1 MIAMIIAHNMT
12 ALNIANNLNTANTSK
27 TKALEKLTSGY
38 KVNRAADNA
47 AGLSISEKMRG
58 QIRGLNQASAN
69 VDDGISLTNVADGAI
84 HEIHDILQRERVL
97 SLQAANDTYCDE
109 DREAIEMEIQS
120 LTNELDR
127 MFEQS
132 EFNTI
137 KIFRGRDQV
146 LNGPTVSV
154 DTAALPD
161 EEYKD
166 ETLDKTVI
174 WIPKTDIAANGEP
187 QDVINNTTN
196 VSKRYSS
203 TYSEHETPMEN
214 VDNPRH
220 PLYKKESEYV
230 LTTTTTTTI
239 AETSTKYTKLEDDPN
254 YTTLREPGNM
264 VGSNGYINVEN
275 VARNLSLSCAMS
287 QLGISI
293 DGTVMDVDLYSSRI
307 ASKSTVVSDDR
318 QTATTT
324 YKYSNPNF
332 EIDQKI
338 TLTDNGTAYEIGYEL
353 RNTDAQDHTITL
365 RLAFDVM
372 NTDYLHS
379 VSTTD
384 GVVYLPFRLEND
396 DAVIPVSAPD
406 VSDACL
412 TDIADLYDV
421 MDKSKVNMT
430 GKYITH
436 TGAGFW
442 WNDKSIGTGGNLS
455 LGPVKYGPIDL
466 KKVPYEKADETKNN
480 VIISRETE
488 TTKTTLEYKPEYL
501 DIQAG
506 ANTDQM
512 IAIRLWDLTTDNLK
526 CTTPED
532 VSAFNPQNAL
542 THIDRVIDKIS
553 GIRSYYGAVTN
564 RMEHAY
570 MHNNNAA
577 ENLTNAESRIRDADM
592 ADEMVTLS
600 KNVILS
606 QAGSSMLAQANHSS
620 QGVLSLLQ

>member
-1 MIAMIIAHNMT
+1 MIIAHNMT
-12 ALNIANNLNTANTSK
+12 ALNIANNLNNVNTSK
-27 TKALEKLTSGY
+27 TKSLEKLTSGY
-38 KVNRAADNA
+38 KLNRAADNA

-58 QIRGLNQASAN
+58 QIRGLNQASMN
-69 VDDGISLTNVADGAI
+69 VDDGISLTNVADGGI
-84 HEIHDILQRERVL
+84 HEIHAILQRERVL
-97 SLQAANDTYCDE
+97 SLQAANDTYCTE
-109 DREAIEMEIQS
+109 DREAIEMEIQA

-127 MFEQS
+127 MFEQT

-137 KIFRGRDQV
+137 KIFRGRDQI
-146 LNGPTVSV
+146 LKGPSVTV

-166 ETLDKTVI
+166 ETMDKTVI
-174 WIPKTDIAANGEP
+174 WIPKTDIIANGEP
-187 QDVINNTTN
+187 QDVINNTTD
-196 VSKRYSS
+196 VHKQYSS
-203 TYSEHETPMEN
+203 TYSENETPIEN
-214 VDNPRH
+214 TDDPLH

-230 LTTTTTTTI
+230 LTTTTTRNI
-239 AETSTKYTKLEDDPN
+239 AETSTKYTKLEDDPT

-264 VGSNGYINVEN
+264 VGNNGYINVEN

-287 QLGISI
+287 QLGITI
-293 DGTVMDVDLYSSRI
+293 DGNVMDVDLYYSHNVR
-307 ASKSTVVSDDR
+307 KSTVVSPDR

-324 YKYSNPNF
+324 YKYFNPNF

-338 TLTDNGTAYEIGYEL
+338 TLTDNGTAYEIGYDL

-372 NTDYLHS
+372 NTDYAHS
-379 VSTTD
+379 ISTTD

-396 DAVIPVSAPD
+396 DAIIPISAPD

-421 MDKSKVNMT
+421 MDKSKVNMA

-442 WNDKSIGTGGNLS
+442 WNDKAMGAGGSLS

-466 KKVPYEKADETKNN
+466 KKVPYEKVDETKNN
-480 VIISRETE
+480 IIISRETE
-488 TTKTTLEYKPEYL
+488 TTKTTLEYKPQYL

-506 ANTDQM
+506 ANTGQM

-532 VSAFNPQNAL
+532 ISAFSPQNSLA
-542 THIDRVIDKIS
+542 HIDRVINKIS
-553 GIRSYYGAVTN
+553 GIRSYYGAITN

-570 MHNNNAA
+570 MYSTNAA

-592 ADEMVTLS
+592 ASEMVAFS
-600 KNVILS
+600 KNNILS
-606 QAGSSMLAQANHSS
+606 QTGASLLAQANHSN
-620 QGVLSLLQ
+620 QGALNLLQ